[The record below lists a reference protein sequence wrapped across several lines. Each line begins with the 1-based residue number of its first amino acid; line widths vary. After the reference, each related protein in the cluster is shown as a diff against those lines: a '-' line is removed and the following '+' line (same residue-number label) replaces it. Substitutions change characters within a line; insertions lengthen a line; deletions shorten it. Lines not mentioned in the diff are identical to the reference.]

1 MPSIL
6 VAKKDGVHM
15 NQIID
20 NLWLGDIRAA
30 NNMFMLK
37 SKGVTHV
44 LQAMG
49 GMNPPF
55 TSHFKYLTL

>member
-20 NLWLGDIRAA
+20 NLWLGDVRAA

-44 LQAMG
+44 L
-49 GMNPPF
+49 
-55 TSHFKYLTL
+55 